1 MKEVTIKIKSAKIV
15 NTDYKTGKKKNKT
28 VGFDGSPTVTTND
41 MENLI
46 HFNHISNMIHV
57 MMGSRP
63 VSSRYQ
69 SKYEK
74 SSRLDDIIKSGLI
87 HYDNVVKINYT
98 TKKGEEKISYYNEF
112 TQGNKPFYNSNRNG
126 CGITASNGEKTQSF
140 LTWSKIK
147 EKALYSKQYV
157 KALEVLN
164 AFGEFINSK
173 NVQKDYS
180 LVDLLVIIREYE
192 EWVNKLTQ
200 IKELSP
206 ITNFVFKLEKGGNS
220 LTQIGSNNSPNRAA
234 LSNINAVTPKVSIDA
249 TIVLFLEDEDAVNL
263 LNAKGI
269 SSFLDNGYAEIVKI
283 EDISHYDEDTFE
295 ENIEEMLD
303 NDYILINKLPH
314 TKKHETEN

>member
-15 NTDYKTGKKKNKT
+15 NTDCKGKFKT

-69 SKYEK
+69 SRYEK
-74 SSRLDDIIKSGLI
+74 SSRLDDIVKRGLI
-87 HYDNVVKINYT
+87 HYDNVVRINYT
-98 TKKGEEKISYYNEF
+98 TKKGDEKICYNNEF

-126 CGITASNGEKTQSF
+126 CGIIASNGEKTQSF

-147 EKALYSKQYV
+147 EKSLYSKQYV
-157 KALEVLN
+157 EALEVLN

-180 LVDLLVIIREYE
+180 LVDLLIVIREYE

-206 ITNFVFKLEKGGNS
+206 ITNFVFKLEKGDG
-220 LTQIGSNNSPNRAA
+220 LTNICSNNSINRAA

-263 LNAKGI
+263 LNAKSI

-303 NDYILINKLPH
+303 NDYILINTLPH
-314 TKKHETEN
+314 TKKHETKN